1 METVL
6 ELVDADMEQWQCHS
20 VWKTM
25 PGTLSTNSWRMV
37 RERPSGRLTGGTK
50 SVAATREEV
59 K

>member
-6 ELVDADMEQWQCHS
+6 ELVDADMEQWHCHS

-25 PGTLSTNSWRMV
+25 PWSLVKSLWGMV

-50 SVAATREEV
+50 PVAATREEV